1 VSETS
6 PGQRGSF
13 AAVTALFFTMG
24 FITSVIDPLI
34 PSVKAVFK
42 LNYAESMLTQ
52 FTYFLAYAFVSLP
65 GGWLVAKLGYSKSI
79 ILALAAMT
87 AGCLI
92 MPAAANSDAYS
103 LILLGLF
110 VLASGVTVLQVTA
123 NPLAALIGPPERSH
137 FRLTLSQAFNSL
149 GTVIGP
155 YFGTMIMLR
164 GGVFSNAS
172 NAAEALT
179 QKLESLR
186 GIGASFE
193 ILAVMTLVL
202 MVLLILFGRGLD
214 RPTSKTTPEANRL
227 PVRSSRCF
235 WAYFGAAA
243 IFLYVGAEVS
253 VGSLMINFLH
263 QSAIVNVTLETA
275 GKLLALY
282 WFGAMVGRFAG
293 SAALTRYSAYQVL
306 SFAALGATFLCF
318 LVTQLAGTPA
328 AVAALSIG
336 FLNSIMFP
344 TIFTLT
350 LERSTA
356 TAAQTSGRLCTAI
369 VGGAILPMSAGFL
382 ADAAGLRFAYL
393 IPMAAYAF
401 IMIFALMSARA
412 PVLRGEIVPVAT
424 TGS

>member
-1 VSETS
+1 MS
-6 PGQRGSF
+6 
-13 AAVTALFFTMG
+13 
-24 FITSVIDPLI
+24 
-34 PSVKAVFK
+34 
-42 LNYAESMLTQ
+42 
-52 FTYFLAYAFVSLP
+52 
-65 GGWLVAKLGYSKSI
+65 
-79 ILALAAMT
+79 

-92 MPAAANSDAYS
+92 MPAAASSDAYP
-103 LILLGLF
+103 LILVGLF

-155 YFGTMIMLR
+155 YFGAKIMLR

-172 NAAEALT
+172 SAAEAAT
-179 QKLESLR
+179 QKLETLR

-193 ILAVMTLVL
+193 ILAGMTLVL

-214 RPTSKTTPEANRL
+214 RPRAETATTPEANRRPIRTL
-227 PVRSSRCF
+227 RCF
-235 WAYFGAAA
+235 WAYFGATA

-263 QSAIVNVTLETA
+263 QSAILNVPLETA

-293 SAALTRYSAYQVL
+293 SAALTRYPAYQVL

-356 TAAQTSGRLCTAI
+356 TAAQTSGLLCTAI

-382 ADAAGLRFAYL
+382 ADSAGLRFAYL
-393 IPMAAYAF
+393 IPMAAYAV

-412 PVLRGEIVPVAT
+412 PVLRGEIIPVAT
-424 TGS
+424 AGS